1 MTVSEFYNELNKL
14 YPTSLSCSWDNDGL
28 MCCGDAEAPVK
39 RVLVCLD
46 ATDDAIDYAAN
57 NGFNLILTHHPMI
70 FNGLKSITELS
81 LDGRHVIRCLKSG
94 VSVIS
99 LHTRL
104 DAGAQGVNDSLAEKL
119 GLINTVPYGDDEAPQ
134 LGRIGDIDTISA
146 RDFALLVRERL
157 GCVSVNAYIAE
168 NKTVSRVAVVGGGG
182 NDFIYPAM
190 LAGAD
195 AFVCGE
201 CRYNSALDA
210 ADNGLTV
217 IEAGHYQ
224 TEFPVCRRL
233 ADLSRTVA
241 CADAEIYGTTIFK
254 QIIG

>member
-1 MTVSEFYNELNKL
+1 MKISEFYKELSVL

-28 MCCGDAEAPVK
+28 MCCMDTEAPVK

-46 ATDDAIDYAAN
+46 ATDDAVDYAAK
-57 NGFNLILTHHPMI
+57 NGFDTVLTHHPMV
-70 FNGLKSITELS
+70 FKGLKSITDLS
-81 LDGRHVIRCLKSG
+81 LGGHKVLGCLRNG

-99 LHTRL
+99 MHTRF
-104 DAGAQGVNDSLAEKL
+104 DAGKDGVNDVLANAL
-119 GLINTVPYGDDEAPQ
+119 GLTNVSCFGDDECEA
-134 LGRIGDIDTISA
+134 LGRIGDIEPMSA
-146 RDFALLVRERL
+146 EEFAAYVRDRL
-157 GCVSVNAYIAE
+157 GCVCVNAYLSDKAI
-168 NKTVSRVAVVGGGG
+168 KKVAVVGGGA

-210 ADNGLTV
+210 ADEGLTI

-224 TEFPVCRRL
+224 TEFPACARL
-233 ADLSRTVA
+233 AELAREIA
-241 CADAEIYGTTIFK
+241 GADIEIYEIKTFK
-254 QIIG
+254 QI